1 MPQAVVAAL
10 VKIGTLIVGSLNAAY
25 LGYKTVA
32 IIGAVTVA
40 GSVAAAKRLF
50 AIELPKVDTDG
61 SRQRT
66 VKSTTEAQKV
76 IYGEALVSG
85 PISYIGLKGTNNK
98 DLYQVIS
105 LAGHEVNAITDV
117 HFDSQVIANASIG
130 GGSANGGAVSGIFS
144 GYATIN
150 KHLGLS
156 TETADSLL
164 TTAFGPASGTPA
176 SSQYTSN
183 HRGDGI
189 AYLAMKWTLDEDS
202 AELWEKYSPQNVK
215 ALVQGKKVYD
225 PRLDSTAGA
234 NPENTSYIVYQT
246 NPVNCLID
254 YLMDDNYG
262 MGIPADKINWP
273 AAVTAANG
281 CDVTVNVPG
290 GTESR
295 FTCNGVIFATDSH
308 KKNIAKILS
317 SMNGTLVYTNG
328 KYVIKS
334 GIYYDYS
341 ADLNEDDLTGAI
353 TVKTSFEGSDRFNTI
368 KGLFI
373 DPSQNHKSSEFPKV
387 QLTDAVDRDN
397 DKVLEKEIA
406 LNMTN
411 TSYMAQRIANK
422 LIQQSS
428 QQKIIN
434 FPANLSAMRIAVGDR
449 VRVTV
454 SDLSWS
460 NKIFECIG
468 WTFSDDGGIN
478 LTLREDS
485 DQAYD
490 DPDPSENEYSTIS
503 ATGDITDAFRGVPS
517 PSGLTA
523 TPGLKSNEL
532 NWVNPLRPADYG
544 TIYVYASRNANF
556 SSAVKIGET
565 DGTQFIHDSSNKS
578 LIFSPSVVN
587 LGDTYTIRTI
597 GNTDFTA
604 MGAAS
609 NTVGVV
615 FTATA
620 TGSGT
625 GNLWETIVPGNTRY
639 YWVRAIKNVGTDS
652 ASRSNLE
659 PISDPNTTVFA
670 TVGAV
675 EVDWGNVAD
684 PTIGIDLNNDDT
696 ISINL
701 GDATATTSGQAVAQ
715 SGISEDVTI
724 TQGGIR
730 MNQGGSIRGGQT
742 SYNSG
747 EGFFLG
753 YDSNKYK
760 LSIRNSTS
768 EALTFNGEDLSV
780 TGDITATS
788 GTFAGSVS
796 VNSSGKMYGGTMS
809 SFNTGAGFFLG
820 YDTDAYKFSV
830 GNSSSKVLTWDGDNL
845 NVEANLVSFT
855 TGNEQ
860 VYSSLSRLPPGVV
873 SASRSLG
880 SNSDYFYFDSE
891 IDVIQ
896 PSFVVSYNLGAL
908 TSGSISGQTNS
919 RNAILSTIK
928 LELFYA
934 TGSYAGTPGSWTLWD
949 DSTFTSSTLGSGQPS
964 MSDNTLVVQ
973 QVDLGGGNWET
984 KLLTRKEYREYAND
998 DYYSASFTPN
1008 NVVDDEYYL
1017 NWRVQKANNIEWP
1030 AGARFLKVVATV
1042 TNGSYTPYPSTGSPS
1057 ITETRIVSIAGGTL
1071 YEQEN
1076 HGLAIALG
1084 GQGWDN
1090 ATRYI
1095 GLRGQTVLSGGE
1107 VTIGAPR
1114 QNIGFPGD
1122 TAKLKLVGFDT
1133 DNGSIRN
1140 LSAIEFHNG
1149 LSTLNGSPE
1158 FEIYV
1163 PNAGNVLAFAGNV
1176 NFNSDVDVDGT
1187 LSINGVT
1194 VNAGAVTGPAGSDTQ
1209 IQYNDGGS
1217 LGASSNLTFNDS
1229 TNTLTVQ
1236 NLTVSGTTTTVNSAN
1251 LTVKD
1256 PNITLNYSTGDSSST
1271 ADNAG
1276 ITIQDAV
1283 DASTDASILWKTA
1296 SDSFLFSHKIRS
1308 PQVEIDGETLTSSD
1322 DLDNLND
1329 GFYKWASSQPTN
1341 APVQYMVMY
1350 QMTDPNQKIQI
1361 AWGASTNGKL
1371 YVRRADGGT
1380 FYAWTQMLTT
1390 ASASSTYLP
1399 LSGGT
1404 LTGDLTVNQNGDA
1417 LNLRSTTNAQLV
1429 RITFSSDVPAVQIGH
1444 IEYTHSDSASYGS
1457 NEAFIISGTE
1467 GTRTILADGKLM
1479 FKEGIYSKP
1488 TSGTGAGTRKDA
1500 NWDSAYTYSTVG
1512 HLPLAGG
1519 TLTGAL
1525 DASAGLL
1532 LSNTNITEVNALSFN
1547 DPGPNEGISWTSG
1560 NTAIFESPDNLTT
1573 NSAGNLQFVYGG
1585 TRRLTVNNTG
1595 IDVNGQI
1602 TTSGAIT
1609 SSGSL
1614 VLGPDDVAVQ
1624 SDANIT
1630 IREGNA
1636 FAGIDLKSLRT
1647 SGNISGIRSWNSSNT
1662 LIHNLLFEVGGRAN
1676 LNNTGGLAL
1685 NSTTFVDAN
1694 RNISAGTITSGAIT
1708 STGLVTADRFLSGL
1722 GTAASPA
1729 YKVGDTDS
1737 GFYDSGGNMIGVS
1750 LGGVLEYD
1758 FQPTQLDLNGNNIID
1773 AGNITLANGSY
1784 IQLYTTSGDTG
1795 GGSMHLPRGGQIT
1808 FYGNANNDHSISS
1821 RNSAGAASDDIRI
1834 SSYGSII
1841 FDLDSNG
1848 NNSSAADFII
1858 GRHGGGNNQI
1868 GTLLTISGETGAITT
1883 GDGSTTAAAYGFNGD
1898 VNTGMYSSANHEV
1911 ALLANGTQRLKVNST
1926 GVVVTGAATFSG
1938 DITVSGNQVN
1948 LANVGARVK
1957 YSVWSG
1963 TTYGIGMQTGYTFGA
1978 ISNDY
1983 VMSFQMSNTNN
1994 RGFWW
1999 GDASHTNAQGAMA
2012 LSTDGYLTVARGMR
2026 LGYGESDTT
2035 HPAAGLQV
2043 SGDLSTTGLVTAD
2056 RFFSGLGTAASPAYQ
2071 VGDTNSGFYDSGGNF
2086 VGVSCNGVLEYE
2098 FQPTTFDVKNNTITN
2113 CSSLYVDS
2121 YIYHNGDTNTYL
2133 RFLGDD
2139 MLMVAGGRQMIR
2151 MDEGVN
2157 PDILEFVV
2165 SATYTDSNGNIV
2177 ASGNITAYASDRR
2190 LKTNIQPI
2198 ENALEKIKAI
2208 RGVTYDWKDQV
2219 TELGFYPD
2227 RKTDCMGVIAQELE
2241 EAGVNQVIKPAPF
2254 DQHRSKETN
2263 WEFVSK
2269 SGENYKTVDYDKL
2282 TALCIQGIKEQ
2293 QEEIEELKSLV
2304 KILMEKINGDN

>member
-85 PISYIGLKGTNNK
+85 PISYIGLKGTDNK

-150 KHLGLS
+150 KHLGLT

-164 TTAFGPASGTPA
+164 TAAFGPGTGTPTA
-176 SSQYTSN
+176 SQYTSN

-189 AYLAMKWTLDEDS
+189 AYLAMKWTLDDDS

-334 GIYYDYS
+334 GIYYNHS

-387 QLTDAVDRDN
+387 QLTDAVSRDN
-397 DKVLEKEIA
+397 NKVLEKEIA

-428 QQKIIN
+428 QQQIIN

-485 DQAYD
+485 DQAYA
-490 DPDPSENEYSTIS
+490 DPDPSENEYSTIT

-565 DGTQFIHDSSNKS
+565 DGTQFVHDASNKS
-578 LIFSPSVVN
+578 LLFSAGVFNV
-587 LGDTYTIRTI
+587 GDTYTIRDVGT
-597 GNTDFTA
+597 TDFTA
-604 MGAAS
+604 IGASA
-609 NTVGVV
+609 NTAGVV
-615 FTATA
+615 FTATGA
-620 TGSGT
+620 GSGT
-625 GNLWETIVPGNTRY
+625 GKAWETIVPGNTRY
-639 YWVRAIKNVGTDS
+639 YWVRAIKNVGTDA
-652 ASRSNLE
+652 ASQSNLE

-675 EVDWGNVAD
+675 EVDWDNVAD
-684 PTIGIDLNNDDT
+684 PTIGIDINNDT
-696 ISINL
+696 ISINT
-701 GDATATTSGQAVAQ
+701 GSATTTTGQDVAQ

-768 EALTFNGEDLSV
+768 EALTFDGEDLSV
-780 TGDITATS
+780 TGAITATS

-873 SASRSLG
+873 SASRSLE

-964 MSDNTLVVQ
+964 MSANTLVVQ

-1008 NVVDDEYYL
+1008 SVVDDEYYL

-1057 ITETRIVSIAGGTL
+1057 ITETRIVSIPGGTL

-1107 VTIGAPR
+1107 VTIGSPR

-1158 FEIYV
+1158 FGIYV
-1163 PNAGNVLAFAGNV
+1163 PNAGNVLAFSGNV

-1217 LGASSNLTFNDS
+1217 LGASSNFTFNDS

-1256 PNITLNYSTGDSSST
+1256 PNITLNYATGDSSST
-1271 ADNAG
+1271 ANNAG

-1296 SDSFLFSHKIRS
+1296 SDSFEFSHPVK
-1308 PQVEIDGETLTSSD
+1308 
-1322 DLDNLND
+1322 DL
-1329 GFYKWASSQPTN
+1329 S
-1341 APVQYMVMY
+1341 
-1350 QMTDPNQKIQI
+1350 
-1361 AWGASTNGKL
+1361 
-1371 YVRRADGGT
+1371 
-1380 FYAWTQMLTT
+1380 
-1390 ASASSTYLP
+1390 
-1399 LSGGT
+1399 
-1404 LTGDLTVNQNGDA
+1404 LTGDLISDSSIYLRSAGGVAGVYLQDTSGGSASTAFRLYSDVDSTTVNIDTGGSQTIAAFVNNG
-1417 LNLRSTTNAQLV
+1417 NLL
-1429 RITFSSDVPAVQIGH
+1429 IT
-1444 IEYTHSDSASYGS
+1444 
-1457 NEAFIISGTE
+1457 GT
-1467 GTRTILADGKLM
+1467 IFADGAASNSLQW
-1479 FKEGIYSKP
+1479 ETGYDYSQ
-1488 TSGTGAGTRKDA
+1488 
-1500 NWDSAYTYSTVG
+1500 VG

-1519 TLTGAL
+1519 TLTGTL

-1602 TTSGAIT
+1602 TANGTISSGAITSTAINTGDATLLTLHHDTGSDVSQQKSFIDFSFEDDNTNETPQVRFGAEVGQNGDANSQIKEGSGAFVVYTNNATTTSGAATGLNERFRVDYVGDTWIKTGRLIMGGTTVIDTSRNLTNIGTISSGAINSSGIVLGGHGATPTGSVIGNVRSYGTAGAYMGASDESGRTAFFGVDSSGYSMFGSLTNHDTMIRANNQGYLRVKTNSNVQIVAGALQMGTTTVIDASRNLTNVGDITASGLATVSRLKTGLGSEGTPAIQVGDVDSGFWDSGANEIGVSLSGVLEYEFTPSQLDLKSNNLTGVGTIASGRQTITSSGTIGGTTVANGYLKITDGTDTLGFDANEIHTTNDLYILAELGNIIFRGLSNAGVVLKNGTTQFMDASRNLTNIGTISSGANSGIIKEIGGDISLVQGAVGLRINDAASALSATTASSNNDASVDLGVSNIRFRNLWLSGTISSGAITASSVNASGGFLNGSNGGIRIHTSGTKFFNVTAANVARDNIMDIGASDARFKDLHLAGTISSGAIT
-1609 SSGSL
+1609 SSG
-1614 VLGPDDVAVQ
+1614 
-1624 SDANIT
+1624 
-1630 IREGNA
+1630 
-1636 FAGIDLKSLRT
+1636 
-1647 SGNISGIRSWNSSNT
+1647 
-1662 LIHNLLFEVGGRAN
+1662 
-1676 LNNTGGLAL
+1676 
-1685 NSTTFVDAN
+1685 
-1694 RNISAGTITSGAIT
+1694 
-1708 STGLVTADRFLSGL
+1708 LVTADRFYSG
-1722 GTAASPA
+1722 
-1729 YKVGDTDS
+1729 V
-1737 GFYDSGGNMIGVS
+1737 
-1750 LGGVLEYD
+1750 
-1758 FQPTQLDLNGNNIID
+1758 
-1773 AGNITLANGSY
+1773 
-1784 IQLYTTSGDTG
+1784 
-1795 GGSMHLPRGGQIT
+1795 
-1808 FYGNANNDHSISS
+1808 
-1821 RNSAGAASDDIRI
+1821 
-1834 SSYGSII
+1834 
-1841 FDLDSNG
+1841 
-1848 NNSSAADFII
+1848 
-1858 GRHGGGNNQI
+1858 
-1868 GTLLTISGETGAITT
+1868 
-1883 GDGSTTAAAYGFNGD
+1883 
-1898 VNTGMYSSANHEV
+1898 
-1911 ALLANGTQRLKVNST
+1911 
-1926 GVVVTGAATFSG
+1926 
-1938 DITVSGNQVN
+1938 
-1948 LANVGARVK
+1948 
-1957 YSVWSG
+1957 
-1963 TTYGIGMQTGYTFGA
+1963 
-1978 ISNDY
+1978 
-1983 VMSFQMSNTNN
+1983 
-1994 RGFWW
+1994 
-1999 GDASHTNAQGAMA
+1999 
-2012 LSTDGYLTVARGMR
+2012 
-2026 LGYGESDTT
+2026 
-2035 HPAAGLQV
+2035 
-2043 SGDLSTTGLVTAD
+2043 
-2056 RFFSGLGTAASPAYQ
+2056 GTAASPAYQ
-2071 VGDTNSGFYDSGGNF
+2071 VGDTNSGFYDSGANE
-2086 VGVSCNGVLEYE
+2086 VGLSLSGVLEYE
-2098 FQPTTFDVKNNTITN
+2098 FTPTTFDMKNNLLTGVSQLTVGGGTSGTIA
-2113 CSSLYVDS
+2113 
-2121 YIYHNGDTNTYL
+2121 
-2133 RFLGDD
+2133 RFRG
-2139 MLMVAGGRQMIR
+2139 
-2151 MDEGVN
+2151 
-2157 PDILEFVV
+2157 
-2165 SATYTDSNGNIV
+2165 SNYNQINISH
-2177 ASGNITAYASDRR
+2177 SGNASWGMLLTNSNSTSNASYHYSTSGAHNSIAVVNVNNDALHFGTNNAKRMTIDHGGDVSVFADFTATGNVTAYSDER
-2190 LKTNIQPI
+2190 LKDNIKTLDGSKVLQM
-2198 ENALEKIKAI
+2198 
-2208 RGVTYDWKDQV
+2208 RGVSFTKD
-2219 TELGFYPD
+2219 G
-2227 RKTDCMGVIAQELE
+2227 KAGSGVIAQELE
-2241 EAGVNQVIKPAPF
+2241 LVASELVHTADDEMG
-2254 DQHRSKETN
+2254 T
-2263 WEFVSK
+2263 K
-2269 SGENYKTVDYDKL
+2269 SVAYGNLVGYLIENAK
-2282 TALCIQGIKEQ
+2282 Q
-2293 QEEIEELKSLV
+2293 QQNEIDELKALV
-2304 KILMEKINGDN
+2304 KQLMEK